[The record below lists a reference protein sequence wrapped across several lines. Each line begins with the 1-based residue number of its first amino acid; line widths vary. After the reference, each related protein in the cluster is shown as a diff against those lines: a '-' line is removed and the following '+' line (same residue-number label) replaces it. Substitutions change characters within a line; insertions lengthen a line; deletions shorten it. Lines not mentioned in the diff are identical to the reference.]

1 MTATI
6 RPRTTIAAAPATT
19 IAPRRTGV
27 RAAALIMV
35 VVAAGLL
42 PTVADAYA
50 TSLAASALVLAVL
63 AMSTQLLVGIAG
75 LPSMG
80 QVAYAGIGGYTAA
93 LLALDA
99 GITNGPVQLAAATAA
114 GAVAAALTA
123 PLVLR
128 TRGTAF
134 LMATFAVQ
142 SLVAIGAAQ
151 WKTVTGADEGIH
163 TPPVTLWPGIPPLTA
178 VAAVYWYVLGATLLI
193 AAAVAVVLRSRLAL
207 YLRGCADHE
216 PRMAALGHPVTG
228 YLTAGYTIA
237 GALAGAGGALLVT
250 VNGYLSPGDLG
261 FDTASIVLLAA
272 AIGADTMTGAVAGA
286 VAVVTVRDL
295 LGASTGGHSLALLG
309 LLFLTVV
316 YGRGPAATLV
326 RRARTQLHRRTS

>member
-1 MTATI
+1 MTTTTH
-6 RPRTTIAAAPATT
+6 PRTAAAAAPGTT
-19 IAPRRTGV
+19 MTPRRTGV
-27 RAAALIMV
+27 RAAVLITV
-35 VVAAGLL
+35 VIAAGLL
-42 PTVADAYA
+42 PTVADAYT

-63 AMSTQLLVGIAG
+63 AMSTQLLVGVAG

-93 LLALDA
+93 LLAVDA
-99 GITNGPVQLAAATAA
+99 GITNGPLQVAAATAA
-114 GAVAAALTA
+114 GAAAAVLTA

-142 SLVAIGAAQ
+142 SLVAVAAGQ
-151 WKTVTGADEGIH
+151 WKTLTGADEGIH

-193 AAAVAVVLRSRLAL
+193 AAAVAVLLRSRLVL

-216 PRMAALGHPVTG
+216 PRMAALGHSVTG
-228 YLTAGYTIA
+228 YLTAGHTIA
-237 GALAGAGGALLVT
+237 GALAGAGGALLVA
-250 VNGYLSPGDLG
+250 VNQYLSPGDLG

-272 AIGADTMTGAVAGA
+272 AIGAGTMTGAVAGA

-295 LGASTGGHSLALLG
+295 IGANTGGHSLALLG

-316 YGRGPAATLV
+316 YGRGPAATVV
-326 RRARTQLHRRTS
+326 RRVRTLLHRRTS